1 MMMSSVEYILIK
13 NINDREEHAMELG
26 RLLAGR
32 RDHVLLNLIPYN
44 PTAVAEDYE
53 PPSEEDVERFHSIC
67 KSAPFSIHTRV
78 RHEKGQDIAGACGQL
93 ALVNPSS
100 SLGIATTATSTRD
113 IEDYG
118 NRTAVKAPL
127 PVLLASSNTAVIS
140 AATASTA
147 TAAVMKNR
155 CSSLHCYFSLAVCIS
170 LAFLSSLRS

>member
-1 MMMSSVEYILIK
+1 MSTCVEYILIK
-13 NINDREEHAMELG
+13 DINDREEHAMELG

-53 PPSEEDVERFHSIC
+53 PPTEDDVERFHSIC

-100 SLGIATTATSTRD
+100 SLGSSSSGTVTTAVSMD

-118 NRTAVKAPL
+118 NPAAVAKAPL
-127 PVLLASSNTAVIS
+127 QSSNTAVIS
-140 AATASTA
+140 AAA
-147 TAAVMKNR
+147 AAVMKNR
-155 CSSLHCYFSLAVCIS
+155 CSSLHCYFSLAACIS

>member
-1 MMMSSVEYILIK
+1 M
-13 NINDREEHAMELG
+13 NDREEHAMELG
-26 RLLAGR
+26 QLLVGR

-44 PTAVAEDYE
+44 PTAVEEDYE

-100 SLGIATTATSTRD
+100 SLGTSTPGGGVITTATSID

-118 NRTAVKAPL
+118 TP
-127 PVLLASSNTAVIS
+127 SSIQKPPFKVFL
-140 AATASTA
+140 TASTSSNKA
-147 TAAVMKNR
+147 YSSLVNNK
-155 CSSLHCYFSLAVCIS
+155 CSSLHCYFSLAACIS
-170 LAFLSSLRS
+170 LALLSSFRSRR

>member
-1 MMMSSVEYILIK
+1 MICLVHVEYILIK
-13 NINDREEHAMELG
+13 DINDRTEHALELG
-26 RLLAGR
+26 RLLAVR

-100 SLGIATTATSTRD
+100 SLGSSLPAGRAKTTTSID

-118 NRTAVKAPL
+118 NPSTKAPL
-127 PVLLASSNTAVIS
+127 IASSNTAIIS
-140 AATASTA
+140 
-147 TAAVMKNR
+147 VVVVKNR
-155 CSSLHCYFSLAVCIS
+155 YSSLHCYFSLAACIS